1 MRAVVVFESMFGN
14 TRLVAERV
22 ARGLSAAGEV
32 DVLPVGEAT
41 SEALDGVDLLVVGG
55 PTHVHGMTTPRTR
68 DAAHEQAHRPDA
80 SVTLDPE
87 AEGPG
92 LREWFDRLTIPAGC
106 RAAAFDTRARG
117 PAVLTGRAS
126 KGIAKR
132 LDDHGAT
139 LVAQSESFQV
149 DRENH
154 LVAGE
159 ASRAEAWG
167 KDLLRS

>member
-68 DAAHEQAHRPDA
+68 DAAHEQSHRPDA

-87 AEGPG
+87 ADAYVQRIFGVNG
-92 LREWFDRLTIPAGC
+92 YTI
-106 RAAAFDTRARG
+106 
-117 PAVLTGRAS
+117 
-126 KGIAKR
+126 
-132 LDDHGAT
+132 LD
-139 LVAQSESFQV
+139 
-149 DRENH
+149 
-154 LVAGE
+154 
-159 ASRAEAWG
+159 SRACRKSCRRCLPA
-167 KDLLRS
+167 